1 MATIQSA
8 INHALQS
15 AANIRYFQKTAKGL
29 KDISKTINKN
39 NEEPSA
45 TQIAE
50 TEAREEAANVEARR
64 SSFPDAQAQHDVQE
78 AARAAAENLSKE
90 NPNFGFYTTRSN
102 ATAFGEPSSSDRF
115 NLGVPEGYQKPP
127 KQYSAEERAAVLS
140 RHKEVMNILRS
151 REFNQQMNTYGGL

>member
-8 INHALQS
+8 INQALQS

-29 KDISKTINKN
+29 KDISKTVSKN

-50 TEAREEAANVEARR
+50 AEARAEAADVEARR
-64 SSFPDAQAQHDVQE
+64 SGFPDAQSQHDVQE
-78 AARAAAENLSKE
+78 AARTAAENLSKE

-102 ATAFGEPSSSDRF
+102 ATAFGESSPSDRF
-115 NLGVPEGYQKPP
+115 NLGQPAHYQKPP

-140 RHKEVMNILRS
+140 RHKEVMNLLRS
-151 REFNQQMNTYGGL
+151 REPNQLMNTYGGL